1 MGWTNWYR
9 NLRCQPKVVERPLT
23 EDGVR
28 DAVRRAVDAGLPV
41 RVAGAGHS
49 NVPLVPTEGM
59 LLDLSA
65 LRGLVAVDRGCR
77 QATIMAGTPIAE
89 IGPLLW
95 REGLAL
101 RNQGDVDSQQLAG
114 AVATGTH
121 GTGCELGSLSGAV
134 AGARIVAA
142 DGEVVEVGPDDPPLL
157 RAARTALGALGPMTS
172 ITLEVADAYCLEARL
187 GWRTW
192 DDALE
197 GWDGLLATHR
207 HVTLYWCPTARSG
220 AWLPL
225 DPPVPADGVIVRTMD
240 PRPADAPARG
250 PQHAN
255 PFVDR
260 AYRVFADVY
269 EPNFHELEYMVPA
282 QSAKDA
288 VAAVRGLIAA
298 SHPDQEFPVE
308 VRFVAADDAILS
320 PFAGR
325 DSCSIS
331 VSAVMGA
338 DNEALFRDCDREL
351 ASFDARPHW
360 GKWHAFTAQ
369 RVAAAFPE
377 LEVFHAVQARLDS
390 DGVFL
395 NDYLAALL
403 ARSASAPQP
412 RSSPRM

>member
-1 MGWTNWYR
+1 VEWTNWYR
-9 NLRCQPKVVERPLT
+9 NLRCRPEVVERPRT
-23 EDGVR
+23 EDEVR
-28 DAVRRAVDAGLPV
+28 DAVRRAADAGLRV

-49 NVPLVPTEGM
+49 NVALVPTDGM

-65 LRGLVAVDRGCR
+65 LRGVVAADGARR
-77 QATIMAGTPIAE
+77 QATILAGTPIAD

-101 RNQGDVDSQQLAG
+101 RNQGDIDSQCLAG

-121 GTGCELGSLSGAV
+121 GTGRELGSLSGAV

-142 DGEVVEVGPDDPPLL
+142 DGEPVEAGPDDPALL

-172 ITLEVADAYCLEARL
+172 ITLDVTDAYCLDARL
-187 GWRTW
+187 HWLSW
-192 DDALE
+192 DDALAR
-197 GWDGLLATHR
+197 WDELLASHR
-207 HVTLYWCPTARSG
+207 HVTFYWCPTARSG

-240 PRPADAPARG
+240 ALPPDAPARG
-250 PQHAN
+250 PKHAN

-260 AYRVFADVY
+260 AHRVFPDVY

-282 QSAKDA
+282 PSAKDA
-288 VAAVRGLIAA
+288 VASIRALI
-298 SHPDQEFPVE
+298 SDGDPDQEFPVE
-308 VRFVAADDAILS
+308 VRFVAADDAMLS

-338 DNEALFRDCDREL
+338 DNQALFADCDREL
-351 ASFDARPHW
+351 APFGARPHW
-360 GKWHAFTAQ
+360 GKWHAFTVE
-369 RVAAAFPE
+369 RVGQAFPE
-377 LEVFHAVQARLDS
+377 LDAFRAVRARLDP
-390 DGVFL
+390 DGLFL
-395 NDYLAALL
+395 NDHVAGILGS
-403 ARSASAPQP
+403 ARLESEHA
-412 RSSPRM
+412 